1 MENLVYMILWLFIM
15 IAGSVVTIPMY
26 DKFAKA
32 TGSVVNHDRYM
43 RKFVYKVYMSKD
55 EIINSLKI
63 MNIKD
68 ELSCTFDFEKT
79 TVLITDISRLGS
91 LGPRR
96 EYFYEIQEYD
106 EFSILKLSV
115 TTIFHERN
123 QICFK
128 LNPFM
133 VSKLNAEII
142 PLKCITVDGISKRKE
157 R

>member
-1 MENLVYMILWLFIM
+1 MASLFFMFWWLFIM
-15 IAGSVVTIPMY
+15 IVCLGALIPKY
-26 DKFAKA
+26 EKFAKA
-32 TGSVVNHDRYM
+32 TGSVVNYDRYM
-43 RKFVYKVYMSKD
+43 TKFVYKVYMPKE
-55 EIINSLKI
+55 EIISSLKI
-63 MNIKD
+63 MNVKD

-79 TVLITDISRLGS
+79 TVLITDIGQWGS
-91 LGPRR
+91 LGPGPRR

-106 EFSILKLSV
+106 GFSILKLSV

-142 PLKCITVDGISKRKE
+142 PFSKYGK
-157 R
+157 

>member
-1 MENLVYMILWLFIM
+1 MENLVNIIFGLLILIFI
-15 IAGSVVTIPMY
+15 IIISVGVGIPMY

-32 TGSVVNHDRYM
+32 TGSVVNYDWTM
-43 RKFVYKVYMSKD
+43 GKFVYKVYMSKE

-68 ELSCTFDFEKT
+68 DLSCTFDFEKA
-79 TVLITDISRLGS
+79 TVLITDISKSGSLS

-106 EFSILKLSV
+106 GFSILKLSV

-142 PLKCITVDGISKRKE
+142 PFSKYGK
-157 R
+157 